1 MEVLQYMGINS
12 ESNCIIMLKDHK
24 ENFQNNLSVRLINP
38 AKNELG
44 RLSKFII
51 QAVNKELRHNFN
63 LNQWRNTEDFIDWF
77 KGINEKQLCKF
88 VIFDIEDFYPLIKE
102 SLLKQYLDFAVK
114 YIKVSSEDKAI
125 MKYARKSL
133 LFNKQQTWTEK
144 ESGLFDVTVMVLG
157 FVNLLEFLCF
167 ISSYTNRTK
176 TT

>member
-24 ENFQNNLSVRLINP
+24 ENFQNNLSVRLTNP

-63 LNQWRNTEDFIDWF
+63 LNQWKNTEDFFDWF

-88 VIFDIEDFYPLIKE
+88 VIFDIEVFYPLIKE
-102 SLLKQYLDFAVK
+102 SLLKQSLDFAVK

-125 MKYARKSL
+125 MKYARKSA
-133 LFNKQQTWTEK
+133 FQQAT
-144 ESGLFDVTVMVLG
+144 
-157 FVNLLEFLCF
+157 NLDQKRKW
-167 ISSYTNRTK
+167 II
-176 TT
+176 